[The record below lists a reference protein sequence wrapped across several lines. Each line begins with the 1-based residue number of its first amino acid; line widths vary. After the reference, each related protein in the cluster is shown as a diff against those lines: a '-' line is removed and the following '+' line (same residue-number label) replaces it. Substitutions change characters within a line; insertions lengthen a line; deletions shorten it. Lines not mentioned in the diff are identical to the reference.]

1 MGYKYAIYIDDD
13 EEDLEIFSIVIQEFS
28 HEISCLTFTSA
39 SKALK
44 KIISHEL
51 APEIIFIDLNM
62 NGMDGFE
69 FLTEIRKQSDI
80 TMPVIVLSTC
90 SQPETIAKVEKLGA
104 DGYITKP
111 SSIKEF
117 VRLLTPYFG

>member
-1 MGYKYAIYIDDD
+1 MRYKHAIYIDDD
-13 EEDLEIFSIVIQEFS
+13 EEDLEIFSTVIQEFS
-28 HEISCLTFTSA
+28 HEISCLPFTSA

-51 APEIIFIDLNM
+51 APEIVFIDLNM

-69 FLTEIRKQSDI
+69 FLTEIRKQSD
-80 TMPVIVLSTC
+80 MPVIVLSTC
-90 SQPETIAKVEKLGA
+90 SQPETRAKVEKLGA

>member
-1 MGYKYAIYIDDD
+1 MRYKYAIYIDDD
-13 EEDLEIFSIVIQEFS
+13 EEDLEIFSTVIQEFNN
-28 HEISCLTFTSA
+28 EISCLSFTSA

-44 KIISHEL
+44 KIISNEL
-51 APEIIFIDLNM
+51 SPEIIFIDLNM

-69 FLTEIRKQSDI
+69 FLAEIRKQSDI
-80 TMPVIVLSTC
+80 KTPVVVLSTS
-90 SQPETIAKVEKLGA
+90 SQPDTKVRVAKLGA